1 MTHHE
6 YGHLALLE
14 VNPYYRSASK
24 VIFRFRV
31 SSLWDFAITLS
42 VHQLVPMQPIG
53 YLLSRV

>member
-31 SSLWDFAITLS
+31 SSLS

-53 YLLSRV
+53 YLLSIV